1 MLITIMVRL
10 VMQVQLLFFHNSPI
24 AFVRFFSGG
33 QLARFHGDDRPV
45 PAGAGVDGQDGAEQP
60 EQEALPASPAR
71 WLTPCPTT

>member
-10 VMQVQLLFFHNSPI
+10 VMQVLLLFFHRCPI
-24 AFVRFFSGG
+24 CSFFSGG

-71 WLTPCPTT
+71 WLTPCPIT